1 MTPASFIWSLQDNGQ
16 IQFNISGRLFVCTEM
31 LGIPPYYHT
40 TSYNLHLAKYG
51 GACTVFSAIK
61 CMIHKGAGLWR
72 PRCCRLHHLSTA
84 INSLLLLQKNCGSG
98 LCSIFTLI
106 LYASVL
112 TLFYILLPSSC
123 SSVSAIFR
131 YLPLSG

>member
-1 MTPASFIWSLQDNGQ
+1 MMVRSNLTSLED
-16 IQFNISGRLFVCTEM
+16 SLFCTVM
-31 LGIPPYYHT
+31 LGIPPYCHT
-40 TSYNLHLAKYG
+40 TSYSLHLVRCG

-61 CMIHKGAGLWR
+61 CIIHKGVGLWL
-72 PRCCRLHHLSTA
+72 PRCCRLRHPGTA
-84 INSLLLLQKNCGSG
+84 INSLLLLQQNCGSG

-131 YLPLSG
+131 HLPLSG